1 VSSAQ
6 SLDRKQLAA
15 AFTRA
20 QSLLASKRPVSV
32 DDVQRLEEM
41 LRPLASAPEVR
52 RVIVPLLD
60 RVQLFGLAMAWD
72 SSVDDM
78 PSKWLLAR
86 ADRFVQLTAPEFA
99 FLTLCELRRMEQ
111 SGDAPAE
118 TGEPGETSEA
128 GGMVEPPFDAE
139 RAAVRDAARRSLD
152 AERAVRVPTY
162 ELNLAVIEQQDRDL
176 AIELKRSHRTSVAL
190 RPAGTGLAEYAGPGQ
205 PWVQLWAV
213 TASVAQ
219 YEADRL
225 ARQSTTFEDSFIA
238 GVGDCSLPDAAARLA
253 RVGQRVHIVELQV
266 ARMRA
271 LLEIVDLRS
280 ALIEGR
286 VRLHVGTRAL
296 STLAPY
302 AQLALENEASV
313 VGGDPVAVQLLRAA
327 AGQ

>member
-20 QSLLASKRPVSV
+20 QSLLASTRPVSA

-60 RVQLFGLAMAWD
+60 QVQLFGLAMAWD
-72 SSVDDM
+72 SSVDDI
-78 PSKWLLAR
+78 PEKWLLAR

-111 SGDAPAE
+111 SGAAH
-118 TGEPGETSEA
+118 G
-128 GGMVEPPFDAE
+128 DAE
-139 RAAVRDAARRSLD
+139 SPEAPFEVELTAVRDAALRMLE

-162 ELNLAVIEQQDRDL
+162 AYNLAVIEQQDRDL
-176 AIELKRSHRTSVAL
+176 ALDLKRSHRTSVAL
-190 RPAGTGLAEYAGPGQ
+190 RPVGTGLAEYAGPGQ

-213 TASVAQ
+213 TASAAQ

-238 GVGDCSLPDAAARLA
+238 GIGDCSLPEAAARIA
-253 RVGQRVHIVELQV
+253 REGQRVHIVELQV
-266 ARMRA
+266 ARVRA
-271 LLEIVDLRS
+271 LLEVVDLCS
-280 ALIEGR
+280 ALTEGR
-286 VRLHVGTRAL
+286 VRLHVGTRGL